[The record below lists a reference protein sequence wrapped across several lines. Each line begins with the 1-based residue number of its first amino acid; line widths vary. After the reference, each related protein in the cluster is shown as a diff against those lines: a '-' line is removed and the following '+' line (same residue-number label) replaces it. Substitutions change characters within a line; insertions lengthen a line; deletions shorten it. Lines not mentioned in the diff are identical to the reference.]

1 MSEELGPVLT
11 LHAPNCGHLTVHGTQ
26 GSREELDFVLGE
38 SDLEKFPKTEAQRKD
53 RKKFQS
59 LRQKAKDSF
68 TPF

>member
-38 SDLEKFPKTEAQRKD
+38 SRTQKLREKIGKSSKD
-53 RKKFQS
+53 
-59 LRQKAKDSF
+59 
-68 TPF
+68 